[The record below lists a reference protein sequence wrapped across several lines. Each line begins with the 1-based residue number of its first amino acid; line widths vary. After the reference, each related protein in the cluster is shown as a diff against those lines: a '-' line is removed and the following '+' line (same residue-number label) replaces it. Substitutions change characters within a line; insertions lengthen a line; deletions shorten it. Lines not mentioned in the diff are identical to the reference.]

1 MGMIGVCYVAG
12 ARTAMIESYHFG
24 HIVIDGKSYTSDVI
38 IFTDRVQ
45 ESWRRKEG
53 HRLISEDLAT
63 VVTAEARTLIVGTGS
78 YGLVRVPKETLQYL
92 KSKGFEVVVQTTAE
106 ACETYNR
113 LSKRA
118 DAIAALHLSC

>member
-1 MGMIGVCYVAG
+1 MAMIGVCCVLR

-24 HIVIDGKSYTSDVI
+24 HIVIDGKSHTSDVI
-38 IFTDRVQ
+38 IFPDRVQ

-118 DAIAALHLSC
+118 DVIAALHLSC